1 MTRAILLAL
10 LAGCAATTSYVY
22 APRDASTSQDGYP
35 ASIVRIPSGSVEL
48 VSYGISDSELH
59 LKMAIE
65 NDSDATPWTFVPA
78 DQLIEMAKQPLAR
91 PVRASSGPFTAAAGE
106 RLTVDLYYA
115 LPPGVVTEDDLSG
128 FDLSWRVGTH
138 EARTHFER
146 IEESKVSYQLH
157 PVYKRSEEPYW
168 Y

>member
-1 MTRAILLAL
+1 MTRRFLFALAV
-10 LAGCAATTSYVY
+10 GCAATTSYVY

-35 ASIVRIPSGSVEL
+35 AAVTRIPGGTVQL
-48 VSYGISDSELH
+48 VSYGISGEELH
-59 LKMAIE
+59 VQMAIE
-65 NDSDATPWTFVPA
+65 NDTDAAPWTFAPSE
-78 DQLIEMAKQPLAR
+78 QLIELAKQPPAP

-115 LPPGVVTEDDLSG
+115 LPASVAGEDDLPG
-128 FDLSWRVGTH
+128 FDLRWRVGGH
-138 EARTHFER
+138 AARTHFER
-146 IEESKVSYQLH
+146 VEESRVSRQLH